1 MRVKRHTSH
10 FIAILVFMALAPISY
25 GNAASVRAVTMA
37 EMLQVCQFVF
47 EGKVIST
54 EAKEDSRK
62 RIHTFVTFR
71 IQEIIKGKYHNDT
84 VTLTFLGGTVG
95 DVTMMVSDMKFPEV
109 GEHGIYFVESMKKQQ
124 VNPLYGWSQGHFLVE
139 IDDTGIERVLTR
151 NKQPVTEVRS
161 NTQRTPIQDP
171 TRLSTGVARGV
182 TLSREKGAK
191 GLTLGEFKKALH
203 ERLGEIQ

>member
-10 FIAILVFMALAPISY
+10 FIALLVFMALAPISY
-25 GNAASVRAVTMA
+25 GNAASVREVTMA
-37 EMLQVCQFVF
+37 EMLQMCQFVF

-54 EAKEDSRK
+54 EAKEDNNK

-71 IQEIIKGKYHNDT
+71 IQEIIKGEHPNDT

-109 GEHGIYFVESMKKQQ
+109 REHGIYFVESMKRQQ

-139 IDDTGIERVLTR
+139 IDDKGTERVLTR
-151 NKQPVTEVRS
+151 SKQPVTEV
-161 NTQRTPIQDP
+161 QRTSAQAP
-171 TRLSTGVARGV
+171 TRLSTGIARGL
-182 TLSREKGAK
+182 TLGREQGAK